1 MDLHGERIYLWTI
14 LAEKVAAAAK
24 LVCFTRWLEFIHS
37 VLREV
42 EKMGYKKFFTH
53 THIG

>member
-24 LVCFTRWLEFIHS
+24 LVCFTRWLEFIFI
-37 VLREV
+37 L
-42 EKMGYKKFFTH
+42 MPQ
-53 THIG
+53 IW